1 MSHTEIQVQVPLV
14 MPTGEVGPRT
24 LTYDPRAQGWTAAT
38 TLTALKQA
46 LAHDLGIPVARQR
59 LCATSGLALPDH
71 CLFVQEA
78 QHEAYWACRM
88 ALTVCGGK
96 GGFGSMLRA
105 QGGKMSSH
113 KTTNFDACR
122 DLAGRRIKSKKMA
135 DAILESM
142 SEEEKRKADRRFK
155 VQKKIRKGLEEQPP
169 KRHLFDDPNFF
180 KNTEKMGADVKHSVQ
195 AALKSATH
203 AESASSTT
211 SSSSTLA
218 APADLGRWDALPDLS
233 DAEESATSKSG

>member
-1 MSHTEIQVQVPLV
+1 MSRSEIQVQVPLV
-14 MPTGEVGPRT
+14 MPTGEVGPQT
-24 LTYDPRAQGWTAAT
+24 LTYDPQAQGWTTAT

-46 LAHDLGIPVARQR
+46 LARDLGIPVARQR
-59 LCATSGLALPDH
+59 LSATSGLALPDH

-122 DLAGRRIKSKKMA
+122 DLAGRRLKSKKMA

-142 SEEEKRKADRRFK
+142 SEEEKRKADRRSK
-155 VQKKIRKGLEEQPP
+155 MQKKIRKGLDEQPP

-180 KNTEKMGADVKHSVQ
+180 KNTEKMGADMKHSVQ
-195 AALKSATH
+195 AALKSATTTGNVSSPTPSNST
-203 AESASSTT
+203 SAV
-211 SSSSTLA
+211 
-218 APADLGRWDALPDLS
+218 PADMGRWDALSDLS
-233 DAEESATSKSG
+233 DTEEPASGQ